1 MYYKSIEKTPIRRD
15 ICAVKATCK
24 IYKKPHKNSK
34 KVVVFVLT
42 QKCMK

>member
-1 MYYKSIEKTPIRRD
+1 MCCKTIEKTPIRRD

-34 KVVVFVLT
+34 KVVFFLY
-42 QKCMK
+42 QRKSA